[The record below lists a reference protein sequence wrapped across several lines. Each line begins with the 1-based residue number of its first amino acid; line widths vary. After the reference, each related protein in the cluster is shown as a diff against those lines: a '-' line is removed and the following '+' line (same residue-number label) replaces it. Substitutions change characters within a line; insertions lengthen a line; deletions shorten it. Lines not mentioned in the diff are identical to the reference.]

1 MPRRGLQG
9 LQRGKSFRLV
19 ALCFSDI
26 QTRGVPTGRA
36 DRLSLWDV
44 ASGHDLTQL
53 TVIVRVSVEG
63 GRACYFQLARWDVVF
78 VLLLSHLD
86 VLQETSAIA
95 LALGV
100 FAGVACSGRAVVLE
114 TGLVAE
120 VSIGRS

>member
-1 MPRRGLQG
+1 MPRRGLKG
-9 LQRGKSFRLV
+9 LQGRKSFRLV

-26 QTRGVPTGRA
+26 QTRWVPTGCA
-36 DRLSLWDV
+36 HRLSLWDV

-53 TVIVRVSVEG
+53 TVVVRVSVER
-63 GRACYFQLARWDVVF
+63 GRACYFQFAWWDVIL

-86 VLQETSAIA
+86 VLQETSAVA

-100 FAGVACSGRAVVLE
+100 FARIACSGRAVVLE
-114 TGLVAE
+114 TRLVAE

>member
-1 MPRRGLQG
+1 MQG

-26 QTRGVPTGRA
+26 QTRWVPTGRA

-86 VLQETSAIA
+86 VLQETSAVA

-100 FAGVACSGRAVVLE
+100 FARIACSGRAVVLE
-114 TGLVAE
+114 AGLVAE